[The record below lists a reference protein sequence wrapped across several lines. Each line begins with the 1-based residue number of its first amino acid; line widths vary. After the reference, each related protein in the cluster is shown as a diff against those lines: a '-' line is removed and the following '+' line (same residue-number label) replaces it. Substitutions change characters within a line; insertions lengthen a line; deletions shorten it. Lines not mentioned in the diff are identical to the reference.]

1 MHTGVSTMFAARRRP
16 WNGGMTNTTENLTL
30 VLGAQGTTGRRVAER
45 LAARGVATRLGSR
58 SGLPPFDWAD
68 ELTWPA
74 VLDGVSAAYLVYYPD
89 LVAPEALERVGGF
102 AASAAKAGAERLV
115 LLSGRGEAAA
125 QQAEQAVMAAGAS
138 WTIVRSAFFAQNFS
152 EKGFEEFIRAGTV
165 ALPAPE
171 VGEPFV
177 DADDIADVVVA
188 ALTEDGHADQ
198 IYEVT
203 GPRLLSFADAVA
215 EIAAACGRPIAYARI
230 TAQEFV
236 DGLVTHGVP
245 VEEAHVFAEI
255 FGTVL
260 DGRNAH
266 LTDGVQRALGRPPRD
281 FATYAATTA
290 ATDVWR

>member
-1 MHTGVSTMFAARRRP
+1 MHAGASTMFAARRRP
-16 WNGGMTNTTENLTL
+16 WNEGMTNTTQNLTL
-30 VLGAQGTTGRRVAER
+30 VLGAQGTTGRRVAQR
-45 LAARGVATRLGSR
+45 LAARGVVTRLGSR

-68 ELTWPA
+68 ERTWPA

-102 AASAAKAGAERLV
+102 AGSAVKAGVERLV

-152 EKGFEEFIRAGTV
+152 EKGFEEFVRAGTV

-188 ALTEDGHADQ
+188 ALTEDGHAGQ
-198 IYEVT
+198 VYEVT

-215 EIAAACGRPIAYARI
+215 EIATACGRPIAYARI
-230 TAQEFV
+230 TAEEFV

-245 VEEAHVFAEI
+245 AAEARVFAEI